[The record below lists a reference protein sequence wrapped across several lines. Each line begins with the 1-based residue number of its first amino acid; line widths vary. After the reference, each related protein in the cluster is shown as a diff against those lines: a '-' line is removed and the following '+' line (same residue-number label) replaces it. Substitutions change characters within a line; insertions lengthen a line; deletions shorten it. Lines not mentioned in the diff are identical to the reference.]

1 MEGSHSPFGFVWQV
15 ATQTGWSVYR
25 IMWRTP
31 YAMLL
36 MMMSD
41 APRYFT
47 ADELKKRR
55 AKKNSNGLGIFQTL
69 LNK

>member
-1 MEGSHSPFGFVWQV
+1 
-15 ATQTGWSVYR
+15 
-25 IMWRTP
+25 MWRTP

-41 APRYFT
+41 APRYLT
-47 ADELKKRR
+47 ADELKKRQ
-55 AKKNSNGLGIFQTL
+55 AKENSNGLGIFQTL

>member
-15 ATQTGWSVYR
+15 ATQTGWSVHR

-41 APRYFT
+41 APHYLT
-47 ADELKKRR
+47 ADELKKRQ
-55 AKKNSNGLGIFQTL
+55 ANSNGLGIFQTL
-69 LNK
+69 LK